1 MGKCKSAVSDVI
13 HTLLFLLHFRAP
25 VVFGRAFL
33 TVIRW
38 HLPRVPPSYH
48 WHSCCNPSSVRTE
61 QSSIDNQELLTAV
74 FPRVSG
80 KQETV
85 ITVSGYHRLV
95 TRQKTDREQSIS
107 AGSFP
112 PWARTAAGI
121 HFPLPPHC
129 CYALA
134 RAHQGRA
141 AFSLPRTLSKRG
153 CCYLQFPC
161 LPACVS
167 LERRLSPPS

>member
-1 MGKCKSAVSDVI
+1 MGKCKGAVSDVI
-13 HTLLFLLHFRAP
+13 RTLLFLLHFRAP

-48 WHSCCNPSSVRTE
+48 WHSCCNPSSVRPE
-61 QSSIDNQELLTAV
+61 QSSIDNQQLLTTV

-85 ITVSGYHRLV
+85 ITVRLPQAYYK
-95 TRQKTDREQSIS
+95 TENRQRAEHL
-107 AGSFP
+107 SFP
-112 PWARTAAGI
+112 PWAQTAAGT

-129 CYALA
+129 GCCALPG
-134 RAHQGRA
+134 AHQGRA
-141 AFSLPRTLSKRG
+141 AFSLPRAFFKRG
-153 CCYLQFPC
+153 CCYLQLPC
-161 LPACVS
+161 LPASVS
-167 LERRLSPPS
+167 LERRFSPPS